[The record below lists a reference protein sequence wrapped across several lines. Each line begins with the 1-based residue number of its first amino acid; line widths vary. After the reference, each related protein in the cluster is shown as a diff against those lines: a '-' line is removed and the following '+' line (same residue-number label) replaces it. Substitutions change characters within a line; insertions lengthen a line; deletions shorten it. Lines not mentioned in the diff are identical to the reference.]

1 MDFSS
6 KAVRGVT
13 RGLGLHKQ
21 FKRTGKK
28 KEVFIDPNDG
38 RALETHQSAAVANEI
53 GQIASAYVWPIHK
66 KKADKKAIFNVVM
79 LKLQVRALVI
89 V

>member
-1 MDFSS
+1 M
-6 KAVRGVT
+6 T
-13 RGLGLHKQ
+13 RGLSLHKQ

-28 KEVFIDPNDG
+28 KEVFIDRNDG

-53 GQIASAYVWPIHK
+53 GQIAATYVWPIYK

-79 LKLQVRALVI
+79 LKLQVSALVI